1 MVTYN
6 EYLKNI
12 LKQILD
18 SYKILK
24 EIEDKEEDLNNIK
37 KEMLKINGFLKVVS
51 KKIDT
56 DKIAS
61 SNFNI
66 VKSKFKNYLDNYY
79 FEKEIET
86 MAPLYSNDLS
96 RVKNMRL
103 KILEALENRK
113 MMEDVEELIEKI
125 WLKKKN
131 VYYVD
136 VKIIN
141 YLDAQ
146 DTFQKNV
153 VATTNIIDLKK

>member
-18 SYKILK
+18 SYNMLK
-24 EIEDKEEDLNNIK
+24 EIEDNKEDLNNVK
-37 KEMLKINGFLKVVS
+37 KEMLKINGLFKVVL
-51 KKIDT
+51 KKLDS
-56 DKIAS
+56 DKITS
-61 SNFNI
+61 SNFRI
-66 VKSKFKNYLDNYY
+66 IKSKFQHYLENYY

-113 MMEDVEELIEKI
+113 MMEEIKELIEKI
-125 WLKKKN
+125 
-131 VYYVD
+131 
-136 VKIIN
+136 
-141 YLDAQ
+141 
-146 DTFQKNV
+146 
-153 VATTNIIDLKK
+153 

>member
-1 MVTYN
+1 VVTYN

-18 SYKILK
+18 SYNTLK

-61 SNFNI
+61 SDFKI

-103 KILEALENRK
+103 KILEALENRT

-125 WLKKKN
+125 
-131 VYYVD
+131 
-136 VKIIN
+136 
-141 YLDAQ
+141 
-146 DTFQKNV
+146 
-153 VATTNIIDLKK
+153 